1 MADSPI
7 SSLPAVENLS
17 NGQPNIETDDLFVL
31 EHINDGQKKACKV
44 SGEQVTK
51 FISRNVVA
59 YDGSIVASNAA
70 GGANYDPNTE
80 KLTLI
85 LPHGPGFSTVIPGDT
100 RAATPEEVAQL
111 DGIVTTYDLMS
122 EEVRLTNPD
131 ETIPSQKV
139 GEITV
144 YNGRNGTGL
153 INSVANVG
161 PSAGTT
167 NVPKDGL
174 IAALADDLFDMFW
187 PVGSIY
193 TSKTASVNPGDTTD
207 GIFKRGTW
215 VQITDRFI
223 LAAGTRAAGEQ
234 DGHET
239 HQLTRAELPNVNI
252 PIGDVARNYSGGTAL
267 NYSFAMFRT
276 NAAGGQSWYFPARD
290 DGTGGERVVTEPLGS
305 GDAIDIMPPYEVAY
319 IWERTA

>member
-1 MADSPI
+1 MPDSPI
-7 SSLPAVENLS
+7 SSLPLVDD
-17 NGQPNIETDDLFVL
+17 IETEDLFVL
-31 EHINDGQKKACKV
+31 EHTYEGQRRACKLT
-44 SGEQVTK
+44 GEQVTQYV
-51 FISRNVVA
+51 SRNVVA

-70 GGANYDPNTE
+70 GGANYDSSTQT
-80 KLTLI
+80 LTLV
-85 LPHGPGFSTVIPGDT
+85 LPHGPGFATVTPGTT

-111 DGIVTTYDLMS
+111 EGIVTTYDLMS

-131 ETIPSQKV
+131 STIPSQKI
-139 GEITV
+139 GEIQV

-174 IAALADDLFDMFW
+174 ISALADDLFDMFW

-193 TSKTASVNPGDTTD
+193 MSKTASVNPGDTTN

-215 VQITDRFI
+215 QAITDRVI
-223 LAAGTRAAGEQ
+223 LAAGTRTAGDQ
-234 DGHET
+234 GGNET
-239 HQLTRAELPNVNI
+239 HTLTRAELPNVNI
-252 PIGDVARNYSGGTAL
+252 PIGDVARNYSGGTTL
-267 NYSFAMFRT
+267 LHDFAMFRT
-276 NAAGGQSWYFPARD
+276 NAVSGSGWFSPARD
-290 DGTGGERVVTEPLGS
+290 DGSGSDKVVTAPLGD

-319 IWERTA
+319 VWERTA